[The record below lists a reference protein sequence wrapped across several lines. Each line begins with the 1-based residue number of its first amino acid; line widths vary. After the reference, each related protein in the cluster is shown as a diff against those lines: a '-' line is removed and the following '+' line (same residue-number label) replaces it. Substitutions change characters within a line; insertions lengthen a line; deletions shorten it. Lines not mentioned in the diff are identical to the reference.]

1 MNEYIKIEKKLGLS
15 FKNQKLLENALNHS
29 SLKNEDLG
37 IQSNKDLEFIGDSVM
52 YFIASKYIYNNETK
66 ISIGEMSIIRS
77 NIISNQTFSVFANK
91 LSLGKYIKTG
101 KWQRKIGISDSM
113 LSDCFEA
120 LIGAIYIDSGFSE
133 VENFIYKNFEQEIN
147 YIFSKRPIKN
157 DKMIA
162 NEMKQKRLI

>member
-101 KWQRKIGISDSM
+101 KGQRKIGISDSM

-120 LIGAIYIDSGFSE
+120 LIGAIYQDGSKTNAYKTLDKFFDSRIQIQLKEGSS
-133 VENFIYKNFEQEIN
+133 KDAKSTLQEILQ
-147 YIFSKRPIKN
+147 
-157 DKMIA
+157 
-162 NEMKQKRLI
+162 KQKS